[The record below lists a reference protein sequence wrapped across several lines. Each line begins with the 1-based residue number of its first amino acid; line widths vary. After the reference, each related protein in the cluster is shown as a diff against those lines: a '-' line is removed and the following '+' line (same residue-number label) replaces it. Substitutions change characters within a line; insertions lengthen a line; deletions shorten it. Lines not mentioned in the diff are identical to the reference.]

1 MPHRNDNAAIDR
13 ITYAKVQHSG
23 SRRNRT
29 RKRKRRVDKHRLIE
43 EPYICL
49 MKSPATDYQKK
60 ASELMYRI
68 PVWRPSPCFEIK
80 ISDLSDQVKKEL
92 DSIWRYKRQLDYILK
107 EAVSRIFANVNDRYF
122 LLSVKRLLQVRLVP

>member
-1 MPHRNDNAAIDR
+1 MTTQPLTASLTLKYNIQAAGEIELER
-13 ITYAKVQHSG
+13 EREEWTS
-23 SRRNRT
+23 N
-29 RKRKRRVDKHRLIE
+29 RLIE

-68 PVWRPSPCFEIK
+68 PVWRPNPCFEIK

-92 DSIWRYKRQLDYILK
+92 DSIWRYKRQLHYILK